1 MGVTPKFINE
11 LVAGKASITPTTALA
26 MERALDV
33 PADFWLVRDAR
44 YQESK
49 ARSEAETALQ
59 SDVLWLDELPL
70 SDMRKFGCIKVQT
83 NKPAYVG
90 EALRFFGVS
99 SVNAW
104 REQYIKQTVE
114 TAACRISPKDTA
126 RVGAVATWLRLGELH
141 AARTPRTS
149 FNRQLFLDALD
160 ESRRLT
166 LITDPGQ
173 FIPQLTA
180 LFAKCGVVVAF
191 VRAPKGCPVSGAVRW
206 LSPQKALVQLSL
218 RYKTN
223 DSLWFTFFHECG
235 HIALHGKKMLFLED
249 GNITNV
255 EEEEANRFA
264 ADRLIAPADWAEFN
278 PFAFTEAVIRQ
289 FATDVGIAPGI
300 VLGRLQIE
308 KRVPWNR
315 FNNLKVR
322 YVWRDSE
329 S

>member
-1 MGVTPKFINE
+1 M
-11 LVAGKASITPTTALA
+11 
-26 MERALDV
+26 
-33 PADFWLVRDAR
+33 
-44 YQESK
+44 
-49 ARSEAETALQ
+49 
-59 SDVLWLDELPL
+59 
-70 SDMRKFGCIKVQT
+70 
-83 NKPAYVG
+83 
-90 EALRFFGVS
+90 
-99 SVNAW
+99 
-104 REQYIKQTVE
+104 
-114 TAACRISPKDTA
+114 
-126 RVGAVATWLRLGELH
+126 
-141 AARTPRTS
+141 
-149 FNRQLFLDALD
+149 
-160 ESRRLT
+160 
-166 LITDPGQ
+166 ITDPGQ